1 MNTRLQHTKL
11 ATAFI
16 IAAMLFATSCKK
28 YLDVQPVSS
37 FAPEFVFDNVNNAT
51 AALYGTYAA
60 LTGDQGYGIRLNM
73 YYVYDEDNMMG
84 QGGTPYPDNERRDL
98 AHYTVN
104 PGNTQLSGPFNQ
116 IFSGIERANLCIYY
130 IPKMPQYTGGTAAEI
145 KELKRLHGEA
155 LTLRAQFYFEAI
167 RNWGDLPSHFQPA
180 AFETDLYKGKTDRDS
195 IYDKL
200 LADLAEASAL
210 VPWRTEV
217 ASSERITQGAV
228 RALRARIALFRGG
241 YSLRR
246 NRQMERG
253 SNYLTYYQMAKD
265 ECFAIMQRTADHKLN
280 NSYQAVFKDNICAH
294 KIEPNG
300 EMVFEVAMTGGSSG
314 VGDSKLGYYNGTR
327 YGSLGNG
334 ALTILPNYF
343 YMFDSTDSRRDVTCA
358 PYLVNTN
365 TTYTGQTLV
374 NIRDGKFRRDWITPS
389 VLSSAA
395 QYFGL
400 NWPIIRYSD
409 VLLMF
414 AEAENEISNG
424 PTAAA
429 ITAYNQVRLRA
440 FASNPAYVT
449 NNPAP
454 VSKAGFFDAIV
465 RERALEFGSEGI
477 RKYDLIRWNLLAT
490 KLAETKAL
498 LPVMAARAT
507 APWNTYPTTMY
518 YNRTTTVTAGGFQ
531 WLSSFYRPNYT
542 PTPPSTTY
550 AGVNWLNVGNMN
562 ATILTYYAIGFT
574 AGKSELLPIPQAAI
588 DANPNLKQD
597 YGY

>member
-1 MNTRLQHTKL
+1 MNTRLQHTKI

-16 IAAMLFATSCKK
+16 IAVSIFATSCKK

-37 FAPEFVFDNVNNAT
+37 FSPEFVFDNVSNAR
-51 AALYGTYAA
+51 AAIYGTYAA

-98 AHYTVN
+98 AHYAVT
-104 PGNTQLSGPFNQ
+104 PGNTQLSAPFNQ
-116 IFSGIERANLCIYY
+116 LFSGIERANLCIYY
-130 IPKMPQYTGGTAAEI
+130 IPKMAQYTSGTAAEI

-167 RNWGDLPSHFQPA
+167 RNWGDLPWHFQPA
-180 AFETDLYKGKTDRDS
+180 AFETDVYKAKTDRDS
-195 IYDKL
+195 IYNQL
-200 LADLAEASAL
+200 LADLAEAATL

-217 ASSERITQGAV
+217 TADERITQGAV

-246 NRQMERG
+246 NRLMERG
-253 SNYLTYYQMAKD
+253 SNYITYYQIAKD
-265 ECFAIMQRTADHKLN
+265 ECNTIMQRTADHKLN
-280 NSYQAVFKDNICAH
+280 ASYQAVFKDNICGH

-300 EMVFEVAMTGGSSG
+300 EVLFEVAMSGGSSG
-314 VGDSKLGYYNGTR
+314 AGDSKLGYYNGTR
-327 YGSLGNG
+327 WNNLGNG

-343 YMFDSTDSRRDVTCA
+343 YMFDSTDARRDVTCA
-358 PYLVNTN
+358 PYAINSNNTFV
-365 TTYTGQTLV
+365 GQTLV

-409 VLLMF
+409 VLLMY
-414 AEAENEISNG
+414 AEADNEING
-424 PTAAA
+424 APSTAA
-429 ITAYNQVRLRA
+429 INAYNQVRSRA
-440 FASNPAYVT
+440 FASNPAYIT
-449 NNPAP
+449 ANPAP
-454 VSKAGFFDAIV
+454 TTKAAFFDAIV
-465 RERALEFGSEGI
+465 KERALEFGSEGI
-477 RKYDLIRWNLLAT
+477 RKYDLIRWNLLGT
-490 KLAETKAL
+490 KIAETKTL
-498 LPVMAARAT
+498 LAAMAARTT

-518 YNRTTTVTAGGFQ
+518 YNKLITTGLQWAGSYYKPT
-531 WLSSFYRPNYT
+531 LT
-542 PTPPSTTY
+542 PTPPTATWT
-550 AGVNWLNVGNMN
+550 AVNWLNVANMN
-562 ATILTYYAIGFT
+562 ATILTYYAISFT
-574 AGKSELLPIPQAAI
+574 PGKSELLPIPQAAI

>member
-11 ATAFI
+11 ATAFMLVAI
-16 IAAMLFATSCKK
+16 IFATSCKK
-28 YLDVQPVSS
+28 YLDVKPVSS
-37 FAPEFVFDNVNNAT
+37 FGPEFVFDNVSNAR
-51 AALYGTYAA
+51 AAIYGTYAA

-98 AHYTVN
+98 AHYNVN
-104 PGNTQLSGPFNQ
+104 PGNTQLAGPFNQ
-116 IFSGIERANLCIYY
+116 IFSGIERANLCLYY
-130 IPKMPQYTGGTAAEI
+130 IPQMDQYTSGSPSDI

-155 LTLRAQFYFEAI
+155 LTLRALFYLEAI
-167 RNWGDLPSHFQPA
+167 RNWGDVPYHFQPA
-180 AFETDLYKGKTDRDS
+180 AFETDKFKPKTNRDS
-195 IYDKL
+195 IYEQL
-200 LADLAEASAL
+200 LGDLALASTL

-217 ASSERITQGAV
+217 ASDERITQGAV
-228 RALRARIALFRGG
+228 RALRARIALYRGG

-246 NRQMERG
+246 NRLMERG
-253 SNYLTYYQMAKD
+253 SNHLAYYQIARD
-265 ECFAIMQRTADHKLN
+265 ECLAIMQKTGDHKLN
-280 NSYQAVFKDNICAH
+280 SSYQAVFKDNICAH

-300 EMVFEVAMTGGSSG
+300 EVLFEVAMSGGNSG
-314 VGDSKLGYYNGTR
+314 AGDSKLGYYNGTR

-343 YMFDSTDSRRDVTCA
+343 YMFDSTDARRDVTCA
-358 PYLVNTN
+358 PYLINTN
-365 TTYTGQTLV
+365 NTFTGQTLV

-414 AEAENEISNG
+414 AEAENEINNG
-424 PTAAA
+424 PNAAA
-429 ITAYNQVRLRA
+429 IAAYNQVRLRA

-454 VSKAGFFDAIV
+454 ATKAGFFDAIV
-465 RERALEFGSEGI
+465 KERALEFGSEGI
-477 RKYDLIRWNLLAT
+477 RKYDLIRWNLLGT

-498 LPVMAARAT
+498 LPVMAARTT

-518 YNRTTTVTAGGFQ
+518 YNRLTTITTGGFQ
-531 WLSSFYRPNYT
+531 WLSSFYKPNYT
-542 PTPPSTTY
+542 PTPPTATY
-550 AGVNWLNVGNMN
+550 AGVNWLNVANMN
-562 ATILTYYAIGFT
+562 ATILTFYAIGFT

-588 DANPNLKQD
+588 DANPNLTQD

>member
-1 MNTRLQHTKL
+1 MNIRLQHTKM

-16 IAAMLFATSCKK
+16 IAAMIFATSCKK

-37 FAPEFVFDNVNNAT
+37 FGPEFVFDNVSNAQK
-51 AALYGTYAA
+51 AVYGTYAA

-98 AHYTVN
+98 AHYAVTPN
-104 PGNTQLSGPFNQ
+104 NTQLSLPFNQ
-116 IFSGIERANLCIYY
+116 LFSGIERANLCIYY
-130 IPKMPQYTGGTAAEI
+130 IPKMAQYTSGTAADI

-180 AFETDLYKGKTDRDS
+180 AFETDLYKAKTDRDS

-200 LADLAEASAL
+200 LADLAEAATL

-217 ASSERITQGAV
+217 ASDERITQGAV
-228 RALRARIALFRGG
+228 RGLRARIALFRGG

-253 SNYLTYYQMAKD
+253 SNYLTYYQMARD
-265 ECFAIMQRTADHKLN
+265 ECNTIMQRTADHKLN
-280 NSYQAVFKDNICAH
+280 ASYQAVFKDNICGH
-294 KIEPNG
+294 KVEPNG
-300 EMVFEVAMTGGSSG
+300 EVLFEVAMSGGSSG
-314 VGDSKLGYYNGTR
+314 AGDSKLGYYNGTR
-327 YGSLGNG
+327 WNNLGNG

-343 YMFDSTDSRRDVTCA
+343 YMFDSTDARRDVTCA
-358 PYLVNTN
+358 PYAINSNGTFV
-365 TTYTGQTLV
+365 GQTLV
-374 NIRDGKFRRDWITPS
+374 NIRDGKFRRDWITPN

-400 NWPIIRYSD
+400 NWPVIRYSD

-414 AEAENEISNG
+414 AEADNEINNG
-424 PTAAA
+424 PSVAA
-429 ITAYNQVRLRA
+429 IAAYNQVRLRA
-440 FASNPAYVT
+440 FAANPAYVT
-449 NNPAP
+449 ANPAP
-454 VSKAGFFDAIV
+454 ATKAGFFDAIV
-465 RERALEFGSEGI
+465 KERALEFGSEGI
-477 RKYDLIRWNLLAT
+477 RKYDLIRWNLLGT
-490 KLAETKAL
+490 KLAETKTL
-498 LPVMAARAT
+498 LATMAARTT

-518 YNRTTTVTAGGFQ
+518 YNRVTTASFQ
-531 WLSSFYRPNYT
+531 WLSSFYKANYT
-542 PTPPSTTY
+542 PTPPTATY
-550 AGVNWLNVGNMN
+550 TGVNWLNVANMN
-562 ATILTYYAIGFT
+562 ATILTFYAISFT
-574 AGKSELLPIPQAAI
+574 PGKSELLPIPQAAI